1 MEILEDFAQRIKL
14 LRSESELT
22 QKAMAK
28 LLGCPHSHYQ
38 KIEYGKVNISVT
50 MLAFLADYFQ
60 VSTDFLLGRT
70 DNRDVNL

>member
-22 QKAMAK
+22 QKAMAE
-28 LLGCPHSHYQ
+28 LLGCTHKMH
-38 KIEYGKVNISVT
+38 ISVT